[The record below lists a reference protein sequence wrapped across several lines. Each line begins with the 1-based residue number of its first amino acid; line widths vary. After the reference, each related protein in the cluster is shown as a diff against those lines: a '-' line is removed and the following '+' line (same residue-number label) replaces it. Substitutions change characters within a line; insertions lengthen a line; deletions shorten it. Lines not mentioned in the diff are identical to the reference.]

1 VTEPAIVIPSDPA
14 PAEPEQVAWI
24 PIPSHAD
31 PTARDY
37 SSGVDQCTAPEHS
50 VKPLGRRIPKPVVV
64 SVPASA
70 TGPGVPLMHK
80 PSAPLSEVEPKGF
93 FARIL
98 AVIKGIFSRK

>member
-1 VTEPAIVIPSDPA
+1 VPEPAGATQADPA

-37 SSGVDQCTAPEHS
+37 SSGVDQCTVPENT

-80 PSAPLSEVEPKGF
+80 PSAPLSEAEPKGF